1 MVVGIP
7 CETYPGERRV
17 AVVPGNV
24 PSLRDAGMEVVVE
37 KGAGIASGY
46 TDKAYADKGA
56 ELVES
61 RADVFGKADVVL
73 QVRALGSNKENGRAD
88 LELLKEGQVVIGMMD
103 PLGSPEE
110 AQTLA
115 QTKVVGF
122 SMELIPRITR
132 AQSMDVLSS
141 QATIAGYRAVLL
153 AADAVPKMFPMMMTA
168 AGTISPVRAFIVGAG
183 VAGLQAIATARRL
196 GAVVE
201 AYDVRPVVKEQV
213 QSLGATFVEIMPEAG
228 EAEDKGGYAKEMDE
242 EFYRKQREM
251 MIKVVANNDIV
262 ITTAAIPGKKAPILV
277 TAEMVRGMQPGS
289 VVVDLAAETGGNCE
303 LTQPG
308 ETIIEGGVT
317 IIGRRN
323 LPSDFPYHASQM
335 YGKNITTFLLN
346 LVKEGEAQLDADDQ
360 IIRETMVTR
369 NGEVVN
375 ERVKSLLPGQE
386 PEPEGEK
393 SESGEDQ
400 GAESSEAAASESD
413 GGEASEP
420 SES

>member
-1 MVVGIP
+1 
-7 CETYPGERRV
+7 
-17 AVVPGNV
+17 
-24 PSLRDAGMEVVVE
+24 MEVVVE

-46 TDKAYADKGA
+46 TDEAYAEKDV

-61 RADVFGKADVVL
+61 RADVFGRADVVL

-115 QTKVVGF
+115 QTKVVAF

-168 AGTISPVRAFIVGAG
+168 AGTISPARAFIVGAG

-213 QSLGATFVEIMPEAG
+213 ESLGATFVEIMPEAD

-251 MIKVVANNDIV
+251 MTKVVANNDLV
-262 ITTAAIPGKKAPILV
+262 ITTAAIPGKKAPVLV
-277 TAEMVRGMQPGS
+277 TAEMVKGMQPGS

-308 ETIIEGGVT
+308 ETIVEGGVT
-317 IIGRRN
+317 IIGRCN

-346 LVKEGEAQLDADDQ
+346 LVKEGEAQLDADDE

-375 ERVKSLLPGQE
+375 ERVKGLLPGQE
-386 PEPEGEK
+386 PESGEGEK
-393 SESGEDQ
+393 SESDADQ
-400 GAESSEAAASESD
+400 GSESSEA
-413 GGEASEP
+413 EASEP